1 MTARDDR
8 PARASNLGSLAE
20 RLVGRDARLVPAA
33 AGAWAVAWLC
43 VTHPDLAWSCGIGSA
58 LLAIVLLAAARLRP
72 VLATFAVVAAVM
84 ALLAVSVGAQY
95 PVRSPEM
102 LRTAAAE
109 GLRVQGTG
117 TLTTLVGEGAVA
129 VPGDEGGRWSA
140 AQVQEPSHFEVRLES
155 FEVDGRSGGLG
166 ASLLVFG
173 QLSVP
178 TPAGEHVPAIGSRVE
193 LEGVLGP
200 ADEGDSV
207 AALVFLDA
215 PAHVVAAPGGLLE
228 VTAGARDR
236 FVDAARALP
245 GAGAQLLPGLS
256 VGDTR
261 LVGAE
266 LDAQMKTAAL
276 THLTAVSGANCAIVV
291 AATLVLARLCGLRRG
306 VRLALAAAVLAVFVA
321 LVTPEGSVIRASIMA
336 MVVLVLEATP
346 RRSTGLAL
354 VALATVVVLV
364 ADPWRSRD
372 YGFALSVLATVGLLT
387 LANPIGDRLARVM
400 PRSIALVLAVPAS
413 AQLACQPVLLLL
425 APGLPLYGILANV
438 LAAPAAPVATLVGLV
453 GCLMLWAAPWLGQAL
468 LWVAWLPAQ
477 WIALVAMAV
486 SDWPGALLPW
496 PGGLPGALLCLAV
509 VAALVVLIHRWRS
522 WLALLLCVALVV
534 YAGTVIG
541 QAVHLSRS
549 IPSAWRYAA
558 CDIGQGDALLVRTWS
573 GSALIDTGAEPD
585 ALRAC
590 LRTLGVTELRLLVL
604 THFDLDHTGAAT
616 ALLESGIGV
625 GSLVVP
631 DTAEARAEPLVDE
644 LRVAGAQVHYAA
656 SGDSWTLGDLTWSVM
671 WPKRGNGGEPASVGG
686 NDGSLV
692 TLLEPTTSCVL
703 VCLSLAALADL
714 GEEAQRGLLREHPHP
729 RADIVKMAHHGSR
742 DQSAQLYEELSSSI
756 GLVSVGADNGYGHP
770 TDSALGMLTAA
781 GTRALRTDE
790 LGTIVIGEG
799 GHGGSDPPAVAG
811 VATAP
816 RVRRRTAQPRILR
829 ARSGR
834 HGLVEAWS
842 FSWAGS
848 SLPVLQV
855 SSPGVPPGYR
865 GRTAGG
871 R

>member
-1 MTARDDR
+1 MG
-8 PARASNLGSLAE
+8 NLGALAE
-20 RLVGRDARLVPAA
+20 RLDGRDARLVPAA
-33 AGAWAVAWLC
+33 AGAWVMAWIC
-43 VTHPDLAWSCGIGSA
+43 VTHPSLAWVCGIGLA

-72 VLATFAVVAAVM
+72 ALATFAVVAAVM
-84 ALLAVSVGAQY
+84 ALLAVSAGAQH
-95 PVRSPEM
+95 PVRSPEA
-102 LRTAAAE
+102 LRAGAVE
-109 GLRVQGTG
+109 GLRVQATG

-129 VPGDEGGRWSA
+129 APGDDRGRWSG
-140 AQVQEPSHFEVRLES
+140 AQLQEPSHFEVRLDS
-155 FEVDGRSGGLG
+155 FEVDGRSGGSG
-166 ASLLVFG
+166 ASLLAFG

-178 TPAGEHVPAIGSRVE
+178 TSAGERLPAIGSRVE

-200 ADEGDSV
+200 AEAGDSV

-228 VTAGARDR
+228 VTAAARDR

-245 GAGAQLLPGLS
+245 GLGAQLLPGLS

-266 LDAQMKTAAL
+266 LDERMKTAAL
-276 THLTAVSGANCAIVV
+276 THLTAVSGSNCAVVV

-400 PRSIALVLAVPAS
+400 PRPVALMLAVPAS

-425 APGLPLYGILANV
+425 TPELPLYGILANV
-438 LAAPAAPVATLVGLV
+438 LAAPAAPVATLAGLV
-453 GCLMLWAAPWLGQAL
+453 GCLLLWAAPWLGQAL

-477 WIALVAMAV
+477 WIGLVAMAV

-509 VAALVVLIHRWRS
+509 VVALIVLLHCWRA
-522 WLALLLCVALVV
+522 WLALLLCVALVAYV
-534 YAGTVIG
+534 GTVIG

-558 CDIGQGDALLVRTWS
+558 CDIGQGDALLVTTWS

-585 ALRAC
+585 ALLAC
-590 LRTLGVTELRLLVL
+590 LETLGVDELRLLVL

-616 ALLESGIGV
+616 ALLESGVGV

-656 SGDSWTLGDLTWSVM
+656 SGDSWTLGDLAWSVL
-671 WPKRGNGGEPASVGG
+671 WPKRGSGGEPASGGG
-686 NDGSLV
+686 NEGSLV
-692 TLLEPTTSCVL
+692 TLLEPTTSCVT

-770 TDSALGMLTAA
+770 TDAALGMLTAA
-781 GTRALRTDE
+781 GTRPLRTDE

-816 RVRRRTAQPRILR
+816 RARRRPVSSRALR
-829 ARSGR
+829 ARSG
-834 HGLVEAWS
+834 
-842 FSWAGS
+842 GS
-848 SLPVLQV
+848 SPPTTDASNPPSPVRQIGV
-855 SSPGVPPGYR
+855 SVARPDARRYH
-865 GRTAGG
+865 
-871 R
+871 